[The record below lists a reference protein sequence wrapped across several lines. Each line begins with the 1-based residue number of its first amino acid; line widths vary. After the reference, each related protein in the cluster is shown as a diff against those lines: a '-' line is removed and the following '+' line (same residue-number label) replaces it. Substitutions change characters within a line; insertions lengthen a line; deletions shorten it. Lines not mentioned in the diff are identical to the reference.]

1 MSFRLGLI
9 AIVQGL
15 AMAIAA
21 ASSVDMVI
29 SVPEQKLYVFN
40 DAGENVRTYRVS
52 TSAHGLGDGRGTY
65 ATPMGKLEVASKIGA
80 GAAVGT
86 VFKAGHRTGE
96 ICKVNAKGRDPIVT
110 RILHLRGLEKE
121 NAHAFARCIY
131 IHGTP
136 DERRIGKPVSY
147 GCIRMKSTDV
157 VELFDMV
164 NIGTQIEVTSEKVGG
179 MFGAIAR
186 RPSRLEPIAAGA
198 PVPAP
203 APEPEKVGTLAAAAA
218 PAVAPKHGMDQSA
231 RVALSAKRSEPMREA
246 KLTRGVG
253 SHVKLL
259 ETSGLTINF
268 GGGRE
273 EASDRPR

>member
-15 AMAIAA
+15 ATAIAA
-21 ASSVDMVI
+21 ANTVEMVV

-40 DAGENVRTYRVS
+40 DAGENVRTYRIS

-86 VFKAGHRTGE
+86 VFKAGRRTGE

-121 NAHAFARCIY
+121 NAHAFGRCIY

-157 VELFDMV
+157 MELFDMV
-164 NIGTQIEVTSEKVGG
+164 NVGTQIEVTSEKVGG
-179 MFGAIAR
+179 MFGAVAR

-198 PVPAP
+198 PA
-203 APEPEKVGTLAAAAA
+203 AEPEKVGTLAG
-218 PAVAPKHGMDQSA
+218 PVVAPKHAMAPQHGTNHSA

-246 KLTRGVG
+246 KVARGVG

-259 ETSGLTINF
+259 ETSGLTVNF
-268 GGGRE
+268 GGGGE

>member
-1 MSFRLGLI
+1 MNFRLGLI

-15 AMAIAA
+15 AAAIAT
-21 ASSVDMVI
+21 ASSVDMVV

-40 DAGENVRTYRVS
+40 DTGENVRTYRVS

-80 GAAVGT
+80 GAEVGA
-86 VFKAGHRTGE
+86 VFKAGRRTGE

-110 RILHLRGLEKE
+110 RILHLRGLEKH
-121 NAHAFARCIY
+121 NAHAFGRCIY

-136 DERRIGKPVSY
+136 DERRIGRPVSY
-147 GCIRMKSTDV
+147 GCIRMKSADV
-157 VELFDMV
+157 MELFDMV
-164 NIGTQIEVTSEKVGG
+164 NIGTHIEVTQEKVSG
-179 MFGAIAR
+179 MFGGVAR
-186 RPSRLEPIAAGA
+186 RPSRLEPIAAA
-198 PVPAP
+198 AP
-203 APEPEKVGTLAAAAA
+203 APEPVKAGNIAA
-218 PAVAPKHGMDQSA
+218 PGVVPRNGMDQSA
-231 RVALSAKRSEPMREA
+231 RVALSTKRSEPARET
-246 KLTRGVG
+246 KVTRGVG

-268 GGGRE
+268 GGGAE